1 MSREDPP
8 TTRLE
13 SPVDPLYSRAAS
25 PFVRTQAP
33 APVAFPSPP
42 LAGESGILPIAS
54 FVTYKSQILFGLA
67 VLAYLMVLVGS
78 VTAVR
83 ANPDAPWRYEVAF
96 LPVFPAG
103 VVVWLT
109 VRALARLDE
118 VAKRTQMQALGFSMI
133 ATALLTFGYGFLE
146 GGGLPHL
153 NFTFVLPLMALMWG
167 LGLAVLNLRIRFR
180 R

>member
-1 MSREDPP
+1 M
-8 TTRLE
+8 TLKGNLE
-13 SPVDPLYSRAAS
+13 
-25 PFVRTQAP
+25 
-33 APVAFPSPP
+33 
-42 LAGESGILPIAS
+42 
-54 FVTYKSQILFGLA
+54 VTDA
-67 VLAYLMVLVGS
+67 VKA
-78 VTAVR
+78 R
-83 ANPDAPWRYEVAF
+83 
-96 LPVFPAG
+96 
-103 VVVWLT
+103 
-109 VRALARLDE
+109 ARLDE

>member
-1 MSREDPP
+1 M
-8 TTRLE
+8 
-13 SPVDPLYSRAAS
+13 
-25 PFVRTQAP
+25 
-33 APVAFPSPP
+33 
-42 LAGESGILPIAS
+42 ESGILPIQT
-54 FVTYKSQILFGLA
+54 FVTYKAQILFGLA
-67 VLAYLMVLVGS
+67 VLAYLMVMVGS

-83 ANPDAPWRYEVAF
+83 ANPDAPWRYVVAV

-118 VAKRTQMQALGFSMI
+118 VQKRTQMQAMGFSMA
-133 ATALLTFGYGFLE
+133 ATALLTFAYGFLE

-153 NFTFVLPLMALMWG
+153 NWTFILPLMAVLWA
-167 LGLAVLNLRIRFR
+167 LGLAVLNLRTRFR